1 MNWLKNPILYLIMNY
16 QRSVT
21 FQTTMNDNEA
31 GSWDPGVRDDPPL
44 PWLKKARTV
53 SPSSTQST
61 STAAPRT
68 PPSEQNRDP
77 SLPPTPAPQS
87 QKQMALI
94 QTIR

>member
-1 MNWLKNPILYLIMNY
+1 MNY
-16 QRSVT
+16 QGSVT
-21 FQTTMNDNEA
+21 FQTTNMNDNEA
-31 GSWDPGVRDDPPL
+31 ENWDPGVMDDLSL
-44 PWLKKARTV
+44 PWLKRPRTV

-77 SLPPTPAPQS
+77 SLPPTPVPQS